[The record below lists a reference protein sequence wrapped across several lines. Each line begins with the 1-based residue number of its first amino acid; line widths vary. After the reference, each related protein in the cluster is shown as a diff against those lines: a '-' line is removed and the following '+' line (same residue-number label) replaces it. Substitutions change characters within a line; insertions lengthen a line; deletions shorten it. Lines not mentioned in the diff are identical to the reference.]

1 MLAQFT
7 DPGEEV
13 LSSGSSS
20 MGDEKHDLEPVQAE
34 KPVTSLPRISRP
46 VFSPPRPD
54 GGGASPAPRHTV
66 PPLRPS
72 ATPAVESSAGSEAAE
87 ARASIVPPPLSG
99 APAIPGPPGVPASAR
114 PLTPGER
121 ARLLELESKVARSG
135 REIVEAKAAQMRAE
149 CDRARAERTLRESE
163 KSHLATLTSLRAELE
178 RAQQRNAELEARL
191 LELDQLRERLTEL
204 EARLSAGRSS
214 EPDDLKRLRGVGP
227 AFERGLCAL
236 GITTFQQIADFT
248 EEDIQRVARTLKVKP
263 ERIRRD
269 DWVGSARALLSAAEK
284 G

>member
-1 MLAQFT
+1 
-7 DPGEEV
+7 
-13 LSSGSSS
+13 
-20 MGDEKHDLEPVQAE
+20 MGDEKRDSEPVQAE

-54 GGGASPAPRHTV
+54 GAGGTPALRHTV

-72 ATPAVESSAGSEAAE
+72 TPPAAESSRAGSEATDT
-87 ARASIVPPPLSG
+87 RPSIVPPPIPGSASVPAAPG
-99 APAIPGPPGVPASAR
+99 APSSAR

-121 ARLLELESKVARSG
+121 ARLVELESKVSRSG

-163 KSHLATLTSLRAELE
+163 KSHLATLEALRSELE
-178 RAQQRNAELEARL
+178 RAQRRNAELEAQV
-191 LELDQLRERLTEL
+191 LELGALRERLSEI
-204 EARLSAGRSS
+204 EARLGAAPSS
-214 EPDDLKRLRGVGP
+214 DPDDLKRLRGVGP

-248 EEDIQRVARTLKVKP
+248 EEDIERVARTLKVKA

-269 DWVGSARALLSAAEK
+269 DWVGSARALLRSTEK